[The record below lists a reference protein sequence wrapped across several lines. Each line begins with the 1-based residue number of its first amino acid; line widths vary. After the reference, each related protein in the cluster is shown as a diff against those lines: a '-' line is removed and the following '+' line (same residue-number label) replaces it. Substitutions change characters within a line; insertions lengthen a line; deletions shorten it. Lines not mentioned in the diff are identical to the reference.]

1 MLLKD
6 INNLLH
12 LVHIYAEG
20 CKHNKKQ
27 FCENQRNQRETNTYS
42 MTYSN
47 YIIPLSLVATI
58 LFSCDKS
65 NGKADGYGNFEATE
79 ITVSAENNGKLMQ
92 FDVNEGDQLTKDQFI
107 GYIDTI
113 PLALKREQ
121 LFISKDI
128 ISSKSKG
135 VLSQINVLNA
145 KLKTAQTNKTRSEN
159 LIKDNAGTQK
169 QLDDVQGEIEV
180 IKNQIR
186 SVEIQN
192 APVVNELKSIDIQL
206 KQIDDQIDKSKIVN
220 PINGTVLTKYSE
232 PGEITSFGRP
242 LYKIANLGSMQ
253 LRVYISETQ
262 LANINIGQEVTIKI
276 DDADTM
282 KAYKG
287 IISWIAS
294 EAEFTPK
301 IIQTKEER
309 VALVYAVKVDVTNDG
324 SLKIGMP
331 AELWFYNSNTN

>member
-1 MLLKD
+1 MKYY
-6 INNLLH
+6 N
-12 LVHIYAEG
+12 HIVG
-20 CKHNKKQ
+20 
-27 FCENQRNQRETNTYS
+27 
-42 MTYSN
+42 
-47 YIIPLSLVATI
+47 LSIVATT
-58 LFSCDKS
+58 LFSCSDS

-92 FDVNEGDQLTKDQFI
+92 FEVSEGDQLMKDKFI

-121 LFISKDI
+121 LEVSKTV

-145 KLKTAQTNKTRSEN
+145 QLKTANTNRERTEN

-169 QLDDVQGEIEV
+169 QLDDVQGQIDV

-192 APVVNELKSIDIQL
+192 APVVNELKSIDVQL
-206 KQIDDQIDKSKIVN
+206 KQIDDQIQKSKIIN

-232 PGEITSFGRP
+232 PNEITSFGRP
-242 LYKIANLGSMQ
+242 LYKIADLSTMQ

-262 LANINIGQEVTIKI
+262 LANIKIGQEVTVKI

-282 KAYKG
+282 RSYEGK
-287 IISWIAS
+287 ISWIAS

-309 VALVYAVKVDVTNDG
+309 VALVYAVKVDVVNDG

-331 AELWFYNSNTN
+331 AELWILSPTLSKETNN